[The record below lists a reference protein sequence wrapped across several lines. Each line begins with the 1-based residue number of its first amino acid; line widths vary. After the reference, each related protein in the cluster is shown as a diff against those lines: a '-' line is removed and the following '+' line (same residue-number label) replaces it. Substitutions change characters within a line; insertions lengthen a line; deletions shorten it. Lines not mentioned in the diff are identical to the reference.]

1 MTDNVII
8 NSTVNE
14 VSSEP
19 SNNVISPSQTI
30 NEVTIVSEENSIN
43 VSSNI
48 NEIVVADVGIQGPPG
63 PQGVTGTTG
72 AKGDKGDTGAT
83 GGIGPLAFVFEQ
95 QSNSASWNVVHNLGY
110 YPNVSIKEYG
120 NKTVEGEV
128 VYINANSLT
137 ILFSVAISGYA
148 YLS

>member
-1 MTDNVII
+1 MADNI
-8 NSTVNE
+8 NIN
-14 VSSEP
+14 
-19 SNNVISPSQTI
+19 QTI
-30 NEVTIVSEENSIN
+30 NEITVVE
-43 VSSNI
+43 SSN
-48 NEIVVADVGIQGPPG
+48 NVVITAPG
-63 PQGVTGTTG
+63 PQGIQGVPGRDG
-72 AKGDKGDTGAT
+72 IN
-83 GGIGPLAFVFEQ
+83 GGNFTFEQ